1 MNYKEALKEIQHLL
15 DISYANDEGV
25 KLAWEQI
32 SEFVY
37 SNTPNQP
44 GTPEPKCTCV
54 VKHAITDDER
64 EFAKHSLHRARDGGD
79 TIGVIMAIY
88 SLQECPSKDDC

>member
-1 MNYKEALKEIQHLL
+1 MNYEKALRQVEITLKDYKREL
-15 DISYANDEGV
+15 IGPNT
-25 KLAWEQI
+25 AWDTI

-44 GTPEPKCTCV
+44 GTPEPKCTCI
-54 VKHAITDDER
+54 VKHAITDEER
-64 EFAKHSLHRARDGGD
+64 EFAKHSLHRARDSSD
-79 TIGVIMAIY
+79 TIGVIMSMY